1 MSFLLPP
8 PPQRPGAQPGG
19 FDLIPDLRVK
29 ISFLISFLAL
39 TTLFLFQP
47 RPAYSIPTSVDEATQ
62 AVGDLCRE
70 YGLNFCASPPP
81 EAGNGDQKPRE
92 FTATEKE
99 ILTRLADQQDRL
111 RIRESDLDRRETQLK
126 SLQEDIQRQITQL
139 ESLQQEIEQGI
150 EAKKAQDNEMLDKAV
165 AFYSKMDAATAAQ
178 SISNLDRKV
187 AVNILMRMKD
197 KQASEVLASM
207 GAAQSAELIAEI
219 ASKK

>member
-1 MSFLLPP
+1 MLLMS
-8 PPQRPGAQPGG
+8 
-19 FDLIPDLRVK
+19 
-29 ISFLISFLAL
+29 
-39 TTLFLFQP
+39 
-47 RPAYSIPTSVDEATQ
+47 
-62 AVGDLCRE
+62 
-70 YGLNFCASPPP
+70 
-81 EAGNGDQKPRE
+81 KP
-92 FTATEKE
+92 
-99 ILTRLADQQDRL
+99 
-111 RIRESDLDRRETQLK
+111 S
-126 SLQEDIQRQITQL
+126 
-139 ESLQQEIEQGI
+139 SLQQEIEQGI